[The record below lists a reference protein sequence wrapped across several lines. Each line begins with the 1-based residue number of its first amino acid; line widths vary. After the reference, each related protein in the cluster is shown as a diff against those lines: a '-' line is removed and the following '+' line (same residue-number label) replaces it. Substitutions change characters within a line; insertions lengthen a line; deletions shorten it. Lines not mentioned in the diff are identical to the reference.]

1 MTVLMILGVFLF
13 MWLIYFFIRIINL
26 FSFRKYKYDF
36 FSSEVF
42 FLYCIIYALLFF
54 GYDLYTDAV
63 KVDGDILNGILIF
76 AFGVILL
83 TIRLV
88 LNIKIAKFFLGL
100 FFTIVQFFIFIPIA
114 AGGLVILMIILMIE
128 SQIKSIFNVNSKQRD
143 S

>member
-1 MTVLMILGVFLF
+1 MTVIMILGVFLF
-13 MWLIYFFIRIINL
+13 MWLIYFFIRIINS
-26 FSFRKYKYDF
+26 FSYKKYKYDF

-42 FLYCIIYALLFF
+42 FLYFIIYALLFF
-54 GYDLYTDAV
+54 GYDLYSDAA

>member
-1 MTVLMILGVFLF
+1 MTVIMILGVFLF
-13 MWLIYFFIRIINL
+13 MWLIYFFIRIINS
-26 FSFRKYKYDF
+26 FSYKKYKYDF

-54 GYDLYTDAV
+54 GYDLYPDAA

-83 TIRLV
+83 IIRLV

-128 SQIKSIFNVNSKQRD
+128 SQIKSIFNVNSKQKR
-143 S
+143 

>member
-13 MWLIYFFIRIINL
+13 MWLIYFFIRIINS

>member
-1 MTVLMILGVFLF
+1 MTVLMIIGVFLF
-13 MWLIYFFIRIINL
+13 MGLIYFFIRRINT
-26 FSFRKYKYDF
+26 FSFRKYKYGF

-54 GYDLYTDAV
+54 GYDLYSDAA

-100 FFTIVQFFIFIPIA
+100 FFTIVQFFIFIPMA
-114 AGGLVILMIILMIE
+114 LGGFIILMIILMIE
-128 SQIKSIFNVNSKQRD
+128 SQIKSIFNVNSK
-143 S
+143 

>member
-1 MTVLMILGVFLF
+1 MEF
-13 MWLIYFFIRIINL
+13 
-26 FSFRKYKYDF
+26 
-36 FSSEVF
+36 F

-63 KVDGDILNGILIF
+63 KENGDILNGILIF

-100 FFTIVQFFIFIPIA
+100 FFTIVQFFIFISMA
-114 AGGLVILMIILMIE
+114 LGGFVILMIILMIE
-128 SQIKSIFNVNSKQRD
+128 SQIKSIFNVNSK
-143 S
+143 